1 MFQRRTR
8 ESFPVRNI
16 VILALIVLV
25 FIVLVLTQRK
35 KQETPVAPPATEQP
49 AGGQ

>member
-16 VILALIVLV
+16 IFLALIVLV

-35 KQETPVAPPATEQP
+35 KQETPAAPPAREQP
-49 AGGQ
+49 DSVQ